1 MANSNASA
9 SGRRISRDHSY
20 PAAEIGFLPKI
31 YNLATTPMSVGPK
44 MDFQRNQVTPCIA
57 SQNSSPRESSL
68 CGESL
73 RSRTIGLFTLSEHLY
88 PIKLSLPKHVHPHA
102 YITFVIEGAFE
113 ERYSSGAITC
123 RSGAVRFLPA
133 GEVHENRI
141 DSRLRCLH
149 VSTDPSALQG
159 LDRHSVVPQNPAQI
173 NGLTATWLANR
184 LYAEFSRE
192 DRASA
197 VAIEGLVLEILA
209 EFARS
214 QVKSGSMLV
223 PRWLQRATD
232 IVESRFL
239 ERLSLAAIAAEV
251 GVHYVHLSRQFHKYN
266 RCTIGDL
273 IRRRRVQ
280 YASHLLAHSQTP
292 LAEIALICGFSDQS
306 HLSFLFKR
314 YMGVS
319 PSKFRA
325 LAGLDSGPRS
335 DQPSLNV
342 DLGGE
347 RPVHRTLV

>member
-1 MANSNASA
+1 M
-9 SGRRISRDHSY
+9 
-20 PAAEIGFLPKI
+20 
-31 YNLATTPMSVGPK
+31 
-44 MDFQRNQVTPCIA
+44 TPCTA
-57 SQNSSPRESSL
+57 PQNGAKTDRSL
-68 CGESL
+68 RPPSGAELSAYRTSFGESL
-73 RSRTIGLFTLSEHLY
+73 RERTIGLFTLSEQLY
-88 PIKLSLPKHVHPHA
+88 PSALALPPHA
-102 YITFVIEGAFE
+102 HRQTYITFVIEGAFE
-113 ERYSSGAITC
+113 ERYSNSSLTC

-141 DSRLRCLH
+141 ESRLRCLH
-149 VSTDPSALQG
+149 ISTDPASLDG
-159 LDRHSVVPQNPAQI
+159 LDRHSIVPRNPAQI
-173 NGLTATWLANR
+173 NGLTSTWLANR

-197 VAIEGLVLEILA
+197 VAIEGLFLEILA

-223 PRWLQRATD
+223 PRWLQQATD

-239 ERLSLAAIAAEV
+239 ERLSLATIAAEV

-266 RCTIGDL
+266 RCTIGEL

-292 LAEIALICGFSDQS
+292 LAEIALACGFSDQS

-325 LAGLDSGPRS
+325 LAGSVAVAGPRS
-335 DQPSLNV
+335 DQASLNV

-347 RPVHRTLV
+347 CPVHRTLI

>member
-1 MANSNASA
+1 M
-9 SGRRISRDHSY
+9 
-20 PAAEIGFLPKI
+20 
-31 YNLATTPMSVGPK
+31 
-44 MDFQRNQVTPCIA
+44 TPCIA
-57 SQNSSPRESSL
+57 TENGNDSER
-68 CGESL
+68 SL
-73 RSRTIGLFTLSEHLY
+73 RSASLAAPSACADCDAFGENLRSRIIGLFTVSEHLY
-88 PIKLSLPKHVHPHA
+88 PAALVLPKHAHRQT
-102 YITFVIEGAFE
+102 YLTFVIEGAFE
-113 ERYSSGAITC
+113 ERYSGGSLTC
-123 RSGAVRFLPA
+123 RAGAVRFLPA
-133 GEVHENRI
+133 GEVHESRI
-141 DSRLRCLH
+141 ESRLRCLR
-149 VSTDPSALQG
+149 VSTDPAALHG
-159 LDRHSVVPQNPAQI
+159 LDRHSVVLQNPAQI
-173 NGLTATWLANR
+173 NGLTGTWLANR
-184 LYAEFSRE
+184 LYSEFSR
-192 DRASA
+192 DDSASA

-214 QVKSGSMLV
+214 QVKAGSMLV
-223 PRWLQRATD
+223 PRWLQQATD

-239 ERLSLAAIAAEV
+239 ERLSLADIAAEV

-335 DQPSLNV
+335 DQAGRDV
-342 DLGGE
+342 DMGGKC
-347 RPVHRTLV
+347 PVHRTLV

>member
-1 MANSNASA
+1 
-9 SGRRISRDHSY
+9 
-20 PAAEIGFLPKI
+20 
-31 YNLATTPMSVGPK
+31 
-44 MDFQRNQVTPCIA
+44 VTPCTA
-57 SQNSSPRESSL
+57 SQNGSKSERSLRSGSTDESSS
-68 CGESL
+68 CAHCDTAGESL
-73 RSRTIGLFTLSEHLY
+73 RSRTIGPFTLSERLY
-88 PIKLSLPKHVHPHA
+88 PAELVLPKHAHRQTC
-102 YITFVIEGAFE
+102 ITFVIEGAFE
-113 ERYSSGAITC
+113 ERYSNGRLTC

-133 GEVHENRI
+133 GEVHENRTE
-141 DSRLRCLH
+141 SPVRCLH
-149 VSTDPSALQG
+149 VVADPAALHE
-159 LDRHSVVPQNPAQI
+159 LDRHSVVPQIPAEI

-197 VAIEGLVLEILA
+197 IAIEGLVLEILA

-223 PRWLQRATD
+223 PRWLQQATD

-239 ERLSLAAIAAEV
+239 ERLSLADIAAEV

-266 RCTIGDL
+266 RCTIGEL

-325 LAGLDSGPRS
+325 LASPDPGPRLVQEQDS
-335 DQPSLNV
+335 DPAPATDASPPPKP
-342 DLGGE
+342 LGWQASAVGK
-347 RPVHRTLV
+347 